1 MLKSGNVE
9 EKLSYAEAGLDS
21 GNCFRALPLYDELMR
36 LTRGTERAPDV
47 HWNRALTHDCIND
60 FYLSRYYFQSFV
72 KTFPND
78 ARVEEGHVPRCLVL
92 VLLVSTIE
100 PRPNRHA
107 LCNRRTATV
116 HGPLSLQRPPR
127 QQPAHG

>member
-1 MLKSGNVE
+1 MKLPSFWSVACGALLVSSLTQCSEYNKMLKSGNLE
-9 EKLSYAEAGLDS
+9 EKLSYAEAALDS

-78 ARVEEGHVPRCLVL
+78 ARVE
-92 VLLVSTIE
+92 
-100 PRPNRHA
+100 
-107 LCNRRTATV
+107 
-116 HGPLSLQRPPR
+116 
-127 QQPAHG
+127 